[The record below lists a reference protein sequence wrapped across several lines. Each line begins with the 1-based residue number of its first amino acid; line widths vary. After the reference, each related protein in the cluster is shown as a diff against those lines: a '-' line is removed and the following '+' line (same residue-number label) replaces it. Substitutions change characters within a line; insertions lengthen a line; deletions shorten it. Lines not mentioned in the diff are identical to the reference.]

1 METET
6 VSVFNNFDY
15 IVIGVVLLSALFA
28 LMRGFVRELFS
39 LIAWVGAYFVG
50 ITFFKPA
57 LPFVHRYIKNDQVAE
72 WAAMAVVFTIALIF
86 LLLLGFFVSGFI
98 KGRVLTTID
107 RSLGFLYGLARGA
120 LVISL
125 VYLGATLIFWP
136 DIDKEPYQR
145 QANDKNP
152 PPEFLLEAKTR
163 PLMAFGAKMLEPYL
177 PEQLLN
183 KKDKGAH
190 TEETAASSSSD
201 EQTKGPIDIDK
212 LFNKESDQ

>member
-6 VSVFNNFDY
+6 VTVFNNLDY
-15 IVIGVVLLSALFA
+15 IVIAVVLLSAFLA

-50 ITFFKPA
+50 ITFFEPA
-57 LPFVHRYIKNDQVAE
+57 LPWVQRYIKNDQVAE
-72 WAAMAVVFTIALIF
+72 LAAMAVVFTIVLIV
-86 LLLLGFFVSGFI
+86 LLLLGLFISGFV

-125 VYLGATLIFWP
+125 VYLSAALVFWP
-136 DIDKEPYQR
+136 DIDKEAQEQQEGKSDAPQ
-145 QANDKNP
+145 
-152 PPEFLLEAKTR
+152 FLLEAKSR
-163 PLMAFGAKMLEPYL
+163 PFMAFGAKMLEPLL

-183 KKDKGAH
+183 KNSGEKDSEKERPSS
-190 TEETAASSSSD
+190 EEES
-201 EQTKGPIDIDK
+201 KGPIDINK
-212 LFNKESDQ
+212 LFNEESKL